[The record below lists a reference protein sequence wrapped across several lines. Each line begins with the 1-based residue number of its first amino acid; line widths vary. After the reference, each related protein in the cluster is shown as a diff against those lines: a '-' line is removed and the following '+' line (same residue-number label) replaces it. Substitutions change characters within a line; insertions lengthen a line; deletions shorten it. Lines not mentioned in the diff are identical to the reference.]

1 MAENNAVANQWDDR
15 YGQSNYFYGTEPNDF
30 LSTTSHRI
38 PIGSVI
44 CLADGEGRNSTFLA
58 SLGYKVSSV
67 DISPVGVQKTQELA
81 RRKHVEVN
89 AQVGDLES
97 FDLGVNK
104 WQGIVSIFCHLP
116 SELRRDVHRRV
127 VSALA
132 PGGVVLLEAYT
143 PNQIGRGTGGPQSED
158 LLMTAQSLQEEF
170 SGLKILHLQ
179 ELDREVIEGTGHS
192 GMASVVQLLAIKN
205 GLSIT

>member
-1 MAENNAVANQWDDR
+1 M
-15 YGQSNYFYGTEPNDF
+15 
-30 LSTTSHRI
+30 
-38 PIGSVI
+38 GSVV

-58 SLGYKVSSV
+58 SLGYEVSSV
-67 DISPVGVQKTQELA
+67 DISPVGIRKTQELA
-81 RRKHVEVN
+81 RRKHVQVS

-127 VSALA
+127 VAALA
-132 PGGVVLLEAYT
+132 PGGVVILEAYT
-143 PNQIGRGTGGPQSED
+143 PNQIGRGTGGPQSEN

-170 SGLKILHLQ
+170 SHLEILHLQ
-179 ELDREVIEGTGHS
+179 ELDREVIEGSGHS
-192 GMASVVQLLAIKN
+192 GTASVVQLVARKN
-205 GLSIT
+205 